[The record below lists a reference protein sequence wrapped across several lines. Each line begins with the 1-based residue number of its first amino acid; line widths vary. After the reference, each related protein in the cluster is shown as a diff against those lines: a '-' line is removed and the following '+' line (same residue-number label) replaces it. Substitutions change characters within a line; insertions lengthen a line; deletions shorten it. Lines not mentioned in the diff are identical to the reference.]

1 MSGSGEVELYRCNI
15 YENAGLVR
23 YYVVGEGC
31 VTIPTPSEFLWAE
44 QVREASTRLH
54 AMHIVCSIRV

>member
-23 YYVVGEGC
+23 YYVVGEGANFQDG
-31 VTIPTPSEFLWAE
+31 VSLSPPHPSSFGLN
-44 QVREASTRLH
+44 R
-54 AMHIVCSIRV
+54 